1 MLCKSIHRVKMSQEK
16 RLHLTFDDKV
26 RQQLD
31 ELKDRTNAT
40 SYAEVVR
47 KGIDLLEKQEA
58 EVES

>member
-1 MLCKSIHRVKMSQEK
+1 MSQQK
-16 RLHLTFDDKV
+16 RLHLTFDEKV

-31 ELKDRTNAT
+31 ELKDKTNAT

-47 KGIDLLEKQEA
+47 KGIDLLEKQDA